1 MNDLEMEIIETLVQP
16 DENDNNNAIIELKP
30 GTGGLEASLF
40 TRDMMNMYK
49 AYAENKGWNF
59 SILEES
65 LTDVGGIRFATCSIV
80 GDKAYKYLKQEIGV
94 HRVQRIPT
102 TESGGRLHTST
113 MAVIVLP
120 EYEDEKNDS
129 DITKDIRIDVY
140 KSSGAGG
147 QHVNKTESAVRLT
160 HIPTGIVVAIQNE
173 RSQHRNKATALKVLK
188 SKIKDF
194 EDQKN
199 FEKKR

>member
-1 MNDLEMEIIETLVQP
+1 M
-16 DENDNNNAIIELKP
+16 K
-30 GTGGLEASLF
+30 
-40 TRDMMNMYK
+40 
-49 AYAENKGWNF
+49 
-59 SILEES
+59 
-65 LTDVGGIRFATCSIV
+65 
-80 GDKAYKYLKQEIGV
+80 
-94 HRVQRIPT
+94 
-102 TESGGRLHTST
+102 
-113 MAVIVLP
+113 
-120 EYEDEKNDS
+120 KNDS

-199 FEKKR
+199 FEKRDDERRSQVKKKR